1 MSDIMHAN
9 NPTSNY
15 MPEID
20 YTGQCQPSTAMH
32 ASDLAKRL
40 EDIAASHGNPIVKL
54 SNYLE
59 EETIAGVC
67 GIRLDSDGSVILSA
81 S

>member
-1 MSDIMHAN
+1 MSDIMRAN
-9 NPTSNY
+9 NPTSEY
-15 MPEID
+15 MPEVD
-20 YTGQCQPSTAMH
+20 YTGQCQPASVMH
-32 ASDLAKRL
+32 ASELAARL
-40 EDIAASHGNPIVKL
+40 TELASHGNPIVKL

-67 GIRLDSDGSVILSA
+67 GIRLDRDGSVILSA